1 MSKYTL
7 DNIHI
12 SEIEAML
19 EQLEIT
25 ADGLY
30 FRLLGEVSK
39 QQRATDQER
48 HAQATGL
55 ILDDLNDIAL
65 D

>member
-30 FRLLGEVSK
+30 FRLLGEVLEL
-39 QQRATDQER
+39 ER
-48 HAQATGL
+48 HERPARPAQATGL